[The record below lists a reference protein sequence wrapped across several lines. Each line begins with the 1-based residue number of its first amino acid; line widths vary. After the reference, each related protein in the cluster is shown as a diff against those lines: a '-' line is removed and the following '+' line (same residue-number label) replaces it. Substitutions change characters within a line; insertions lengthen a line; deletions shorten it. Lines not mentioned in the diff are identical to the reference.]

1 MNYIKI
7 QDLYVYVGVCI
18 QYYTFFIKERLI
30 LQEPPLMEQNL
41 ALGPNHKVF
50 EKFVFGANFIFF
62 LKIFFITFLDILD
75 LQDHHIKF

>member
-1 MNYIKI
+1 MLICLYLFKI
-7 QDLYVYVGVCI
+7 GI
-18 QYYTFFIKERLI
+18 FPF
-30 LQEPPLMEQNL
+30 EPPLMEKNL

-62 LKIFFITFLDILD
+62 WKKKFITFLDVSD